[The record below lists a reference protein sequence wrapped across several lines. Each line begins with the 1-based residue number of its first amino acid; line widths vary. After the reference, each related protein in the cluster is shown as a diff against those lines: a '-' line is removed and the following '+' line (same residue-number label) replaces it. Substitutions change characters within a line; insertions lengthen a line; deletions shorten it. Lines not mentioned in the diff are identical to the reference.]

1 MGCRRSKRLSGV
13 GVVKVGDMVRDTRCG
28 TLCVIK
34 SIESASDVIVWSFSG
49 CEEVLISADNLE
61 KVNESR

>member
-1 MGCRRSKRLSGV
+1 MN
-13 GVVKVGDMVRDTRCG
+13 VGDMVRDTRCG

>member
-1 MGCRRSKRLSGV
+1 M
-13 GVVKVGDMVRDTRCG
+13 KVGDMVRDTRCG
-28 TLCVIK
+28 PLCVVK

-49 CEEVLISADNLE
+49 YMEVLVSADNLE